1 MKTMQKIFAIATVL
15 LLTACTTYEFKPF
28 SNQLQPLRAGE
39 TRLTGIEM
47 PEVVREDLAYDVILS
62 IASEEKP
69 QIGRICFRWV
79 AEEISSSAPSLYC
92 YSMSDNLGAGTPC
105 TIKTTGAT
113 TTGSPV
119 FCINPSEVKTDIP
132 GKLIVRIYPTK
143 LQPTYNRLEGQI
155 EYVSDGQTRMT
166 NALRTPIVIH

>member
-1 MKTMQKIFAIATVL
+1 MKAIQRILVITAVL
-15 LLTACTTYEFKPF
+15 LLSACTTYEFKPF
-28 SNQLQPLRAGE
+28 SNQIQPLRAGE

-69 QIGRICFRWV
+69 QINRICFRWV
-79 AEEISSSAPSLYC
+79 AQEISSTSPSLYC
-92 YSMSDNLGAGTPC
+92 YSMGDTLGGGTPC
-105 TIKTTGAT
+105 TIKTNEAT
-113 TTGSPV
+113 STGSPA
-119 FCINPSEVKTDIP
+119 FCVNPSDVKSDIP

-143 LQPTYNRLEGQI
+143 LKPDYNRLEGQI

-166 NALRTPIVIH
+166 NALRTPVVIH